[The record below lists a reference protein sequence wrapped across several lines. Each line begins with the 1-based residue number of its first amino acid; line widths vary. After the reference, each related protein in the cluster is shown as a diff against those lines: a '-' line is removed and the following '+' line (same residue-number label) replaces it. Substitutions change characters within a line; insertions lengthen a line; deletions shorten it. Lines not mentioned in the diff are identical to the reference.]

1 MFIEYKIPDSNFYF
15 SQLCPWQQSTED
27 TISKMEVLDLSWP
40 TTAEAPSALSP
51 PMYPLGGPF
60 KRGWK
65 QSKMKHILCKERKKE
80 TCANMDTCNLYTTSQ
95 TQNLFPLLWFE
106 PNHRFESL
114 KKGLQNGYI
123 WFVLPVQICL
133 ACTHICIWTLKGWI
147 YELVYI
153 MYLKWAGIMLQF
165 CLTGIVRTAGGWRG
179 EINESWTQLNRN
191 LPLIP
196 TRAVYIIIDSRV
208 SGNCRPRLSEI
219 KSWTTVI
226 NHDSPLKWSELSWI
240 KPKQTGFFRLG
251 HNNETFNWWV
261 QSSNISP

>member
-1 MFIEYKIPDSNFYF
+1 
-15 SQLCPWQQSTED
+15 
-27 TISKMEVLDLSWP
+27 MEVLDLSWP

-51 PMYPLGGPF
+51 PMYPLSGPF

-153 MYLKWAGIMLQF
+153 MYLRGAGSCCNFVWQ
-165 CLTGIVRTAGGWRG
+165 A
-179 EINESWTQLNRN
+179 
-191 LPLIP
+191 
-196 TRAVYIIIDSRV
+196 
-208 SGNCRPRLSEI
+208 LSELLGAEGV
-219 KSWTTVI
+219 KSMKAE
-226 NHDSPLKWSELSWI
+226 PSWI
-240 KPKQTGFFRLG
+240 GICHWSQLELYISSLIAGCPEIVGLG
-251 HNNETFNWWV
+251 
-261 QSSNISP
+261 S